1 MARHSDG
8 WNLPSGS
15 SVGRGLQGLATSLSV
30 LRPPLT
36 RPIRSSS
43 RLRASR
49 PRACGVPLALA
60 RRASRSSARVTRKVV
75 SACQLGFPVA
85 GIPWALSWAG
95 LRGEAEP
102 AGQPADKPECRRPDR
117 ASSVRPVP
125 GQAIDHRWVATIAA
139 VAAGFSLRGAGGRA
153 H

>member
-102 AGQPADKPECRRPDR
+102 AGFGYRP
-117 ASSVRPVP
+117 
-125 GQAIDHRWVATIAA
+125 
-139 VAAGFSLRGAGGRA
+139 
-153 H
+153 